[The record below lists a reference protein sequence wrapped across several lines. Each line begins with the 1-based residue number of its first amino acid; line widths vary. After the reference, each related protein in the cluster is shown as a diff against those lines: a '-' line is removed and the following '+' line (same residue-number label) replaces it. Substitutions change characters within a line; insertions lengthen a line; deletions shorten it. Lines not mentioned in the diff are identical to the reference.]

1 MSTLHELF
9 QLHDLAM
16 EQVRRFTKKR
26 RAFDV
31 LHARDSRHFVG
42 IIGPRGVGK
51 SVLLRQL
58 CREQG
63 DTGLYIS
70 LDSMAEIDVFETV
83 RKAVKDY
90 GIRHIF
96 LDEVHFVKA
105 IHQDLKKIYDF
116 LDVQVT
122 FSSSVALAITQSARD
137 LSRRVQLLRL
147 PAFQYGEY
155 LEFKEQSIC
164 ADLSIEDLIGQSWEP
179 RHLRMGGA
187 FTDYLQGGAMPYA
200 LEEPAWEALQLNI
213 LKTILE
219 KDLPSVHSMT
229 TEEITACTKMVE
241 FIAKAQVDGISYSS
255 LSRNLGITKY
265 KAEIY
270 VGLLE
275 KAFVLHRIMPCGTNV
290 LQEPKVLMCLPY
302 RQLFTDF
309 RESIGGTREDFT
321 VDCLTTAGLRF
332 HYLKSTRGEKT
343 PDYLVDKT
351 PPLVVEVGGKGKGRE
366 QFKGFTADR
375 KLILADGDEVST
387 GKVPLFLLGF
397 LSPAWATRP
406 RL

>member
-1 MSTLHELF
+1 MITLHELF
-9 QLHDLAM
+9 QLHELAM
-16 EQVRRFTKKR
+16 EQVRRYTKKR
-26 RAFDV
+26 QAFDV
-31 LHARDSRHFVG
+31 LHGRETRHFVG

-58 CREQG
+58 CQERG

-70 LDSMAEIDVFETV
+70 LDSVAEMDVFETV
-83 RKAVKDY
+83 RKAVSDY
-90 GIRHIF
+90 GVRHVF
-96 LDEVHFVKA
+96 LDEVHFVKT
-105 IHQDLKKIYDF
+105 IHQDIKKVYDF

-122 FSSSVALAITQSARD
+122 FSSSVALAMTQSARD
-137 LSRRVQLLRL
+137 LSRRVRLLRL

-155 LEFKEQSIC
+155 LRFKGQSKC
-164 ADLSIEDLIGQSWEP
+164 SDLSLDDLIGQSWEP

-187 FTDYLQGGAMPYA
+187 FKEYLQGGAMPYA
-200 LEEPAWEALQLNI
+200 LEEPAWAALQRNI
-213 LKTILE
+213 LKTVLE
-219 KDLPSVHSMT
+219 KDLPSVHPMSI
-229 TEEITACTKMVE
+229 EEIAVCTKMVE

-255 LSRNLGITKY
+255 LSKNLGITKY

-309 RESIGGTREDFT
+309 WESIGGTREDFT
-321 VDCLTTAGLRF
+321 VDCLRAAGFRF

-343 PDYLVDKT
+343 PDYLVELEKT
-351 PPLVVEVGGKGKGRE
+351 SPLVVEVGGKGKGRE
-366 QFKGFTADR
+366 QFKGLKADR
-375 KLILADGDEVST
+375 KLILADGDEVSP
-387 GKVPLFLLGF
+387 GKIPLFLLGF
-397 LSPAWATRP
+397 LSPAWASH
-406 RL
+406 